1 MSNQLPK
8 AVLDNYENVLGKLSE
23 QSRKR
28 LEKALRNVDY
38 TSYSTAKEQMTAIF
52 QELTGASTDVAAQ
65 LGANFYDTVSK
76 YQTGEVIG
84 ANAYNTYDPSYSANI
99 IGSKVTAISKE
110 PDLFKQEQMW
120 EELHAELLRN
130 MDNQIR
136 KSANSS
142 CMHAGYKDKRR
153 PKFARVPSYA
163 GGNQPCLF
171 CLMLASRG
179 AVYYSRK
186 TAGEL
191 NEYHQHCSCKAVPV
205 FNDNGI
211 QGYDPGELY
220 DTWQDGIDAM
230 AKERAERNGTSVEEE
245 TKAYYDRMKRAA
257 IKAKERNGRYRY

>member
-8 AVLDNYENVLGKLSE
+8 AVLDNYEQVLGKLSE
-23 QSRKR
+23 QSRKK
-28 LEKALRNVDY
+28 LEKALKNVDWS
-38 TSYSTAKEQMTAIF
+38 SYATAKEQMTAIF
-52 QELTGASTDVAAQ
+52 QELAGASTDIAAQ

-76 YQTGEVIG
+76 AQTGEVIG

-110 PDLFKQEQMW
+110 TDLFKQEQMW

-153 PKFARVPSYA
+153 PKFARVPQSPK
-163 GGNQPCLF
+163 PCMF

-191 NEYHQHCSCKAVPV
+191 NEYHQNCSCKAVPV

-211 QGYDPGELY
+211 QGYDPDVIY
-220 DTWQDGIDAM
+220 DTWQDEVDTM

-245 TKAYYDRMKRAA
+245 TKAYYDRMKKAA
-257 IKAKERNGRYRY
+257 ITARERNGRYRY